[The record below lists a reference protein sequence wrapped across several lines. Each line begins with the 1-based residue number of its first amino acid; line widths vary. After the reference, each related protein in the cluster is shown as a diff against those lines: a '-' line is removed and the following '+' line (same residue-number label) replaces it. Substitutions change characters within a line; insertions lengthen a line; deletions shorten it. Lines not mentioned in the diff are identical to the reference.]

1 MGEMTIRIQNIERQ
15 DLLDKTTFLKKK
27 VISLKL

>member
-15 DLLDKTTFLKKK
+15 DLLDKATFLKKK